1 MEEEVWT
8 SVMANRGRAKA
19 NFLESLAELDKTF
32 DMIIHPLMN
41 LSNYIRTFRPRKKGK
56 VRRRPR
62 RDGRDTLVFSSSE
75 WLRFRYGISPLISD
89 VRAAMATLKESYNS
103 AVPKTIRSTAR
114 LSAEQQSSLDSYV
127 LFDVVRIDYRQTDR
141 HRFDVKALW
150 IDKVVPSP
158 WRDLGFTLPNLVG
171 LPWELTRLSF
181 VVDWIANIGDLIYAN
196 VPRVDLRPLGGG
208 LTGVEY
214 KRRSLLVTK
223 TASASASY
231 TTEGTV
237 GGDFSKEK
245 TYKYRTAREDFGS
258 LVLRDDFRLLTW
270 KRAADSIALISQ
282 QLGRI
287 KFGR

>member
-1 MEEEVWT
+1 
-8 SVMANRGRAKA
+8 
-19 NFLESLAELDKTF
+19 
-32 DMIIHPLMN
+32 
-41 LSNYIRTFRPRKKGK
+41 
-56 VRRRPR
+56 
-62 RDGRDTLVFSSSE
+62 
-75 WLRFRYGISPLISD
+75 
-89 VRAAMATLKESYNS
+89 
-103 AVPKTIRSTAR
+103 
-114 LSAEQQSSLDSYV
+114 
-127 LFDVVRIDYRQTDR
+127 
-141 HRFDVKALW
+141 
-150 IDKVVPSP
+150 
-158 WRDLGFTLPNLVG
+158 
-171 LPWELTRLSF
+171 
-181 VVDWIANIGDLIYAN
+181 VDWIANIGDLIYAN